1 MEKNTLRLFWAV
13 CLCVVTMALS
23 AQSTAQVDQPQSYA
37 MASDYSDCSRSPR
50 FSLPLDIDVTE
61 SYWLKGYVQDLTQ
74 GVSAY
79 LYADTDFKFE
89 VFVDCF
95 FMVSVYSTTFKK
107 NKTSTINAARIQEK
121 LEENGIDGYTR
132 AIYIRISPVDGKG
145 GRLVMRPDSEMMYS
159 DCNDPLFLAPAM
171 SLRSY
176 RTHDVYALDP
186 RDFSQDEDLFVRW
199 YTKDSV
205 SCQAKMTLGAC
216 DGQVLEEK
224 TLLLTK
230 DVFRITP
237 EILSQA
243 AQNNQLLYFHFDH
256 DVDSTSYVQCL
267 ASKFTEKV
275 YTKTACQG
283 KGVTIGDTT
292 FYESTYYFRD
302 TAYMSTNTF
311 YIRYYDIIITE
322 PEPQYDTLALRPKQF
337 PYTYR
342 GQSVP
347 DYGDYDFTI
356 SKAKKCDER
365 YLLHVCRKIDTVVHV
380 TDTTLCYGASFEYEG
395 KIYLQDVSFGKAIWK
410 NQDTLVLDTLNVR
423 FATTPEIIFD
433 TIAQDTQKY
442 GKTFKQTGDFRFT
455 YTNPATFC
463 VDSIILHVKAG
474 EIKYDY
480 YYVDTTLCQ
489 GKVYQDYYGNQY
501 TSSVVLYDTTWR
513 VMNKHCEIEII
524 TVTFTEPEIQQDTLY
539 LKTTQLPYKYAS
551 YCMVDTFGVFD
562 CTTHIEGACDE
573 RYQLLVLHDIDTLYR
588 SVDTTLCQGK
598 IYTYNGGVYTHD
610 ANFNDTIKLDEDTYE
625 IRTITVGFTAPET
638 VLDTLSLKSTDLP
651 YTYRG
656 QYAVTGF
663 GNHDVMITGEDVCDE
678 HYLLY
683 VEHDID
689 TLYVGVDTTLCQG
702 KIYTYN
708 GGVYTHDASF
718 NDTLKLDEDTYEI
731 RSITVG
737 FTAPETALDT
747 LSLKSTDL
755 PYTYRGQYAVT
766 GFGNHDVM
774 ITGDDVCDEHYL
786 LYVEHDIDTL
796 YAVADTLLCYGA
808 VYEFQEQQYL
818 ADTTIA
824 IESWVNEDTLQINSI
839 NIYFASIP
847 EQVYDTLLLT
857 ADELPYIYR
866 EQQIPAFG
874 DYEFLLYND
883 DGCQEQVYLSVVENK
898 NTTNLDDIPL
908 YDRPQLIMYDGVVY
922 VLRGTEIYTILGEK
936 LQVTLND
943 FIAKRHSYSGGALF
957 WYAFC

>member
-1 MEKNTLRLFWAV
+1 
-13 CLCVVTMALS
+13 
-23 AQSTAQVDQPQSYA
+23 
-37 MASDYSDCSRSPR
+37 
-50 FSLPLDIDVTE
+50 
-61 SYWLKGYVQDLTQ
+61 
-74 GVSAY
+74 
-79 LYADTDFKFE
+79 
-89 VFVDCF
+89 
-95 FMVSVYSTTFKK
+95 
-107 NKTSTINAARIQEK
+107 
-121 LEENGIDGYTR
+121 
-132 AIYIRISPVDGKG
+132 
-145 GRLVMRPDSEMMYS
+145 MRPDSEMMYS

-186 RDFSQDEDLFVRW
+186 RDFSQAEDLFVRW

-395 KIYLQDVSFGKAIWK
+395 KIYLQDVSFGKAIRK

-638 VLDTLSLKSTDLP
+638 VLDTLFLKSTDLP

-663 GNHDVMITGEDVCDE
+663 GNHDVMITGEE
-678 HYLLY
+678 
-683 VEHDID
+683 
-689 TLYVGVDTTLCQG
+689 
-702 KIYTYN
+702 
-708 GGVYTHDASF
+708 
-718 NDTLKLDEDTYEI
+718 
-731 RSITVG
+731 
-737 FTAPETALDT
+737 
-747 LSLKSTDL
+747 
-755 PYTYRGQYAVT
+755 
-766 GFGNHDVM
+766 
-774 ITGDDVCDEHYL
+774 VCDEHYL

-796 YAVADTLLCYGA
+796 YAVVDTLLCYGA

-824 IESWVNEDTLQINSI
+824 IESLVNEDTLQINSI

-857 ADELPYIYR
+857 ADELPYVYR

-922 VLRGTEIYTILGEK
+922 VLHGTEIYTILGEK

-957 WYAFC
+957 WYAFCQGL